1 MTLWTSYS
9 FSKKYQLRLKVRT
22 LFFIRDK
29 WRNLKKKKKKNRVL
43 AIEVLDTK
51 MGSLGVGVL

>member
-1 MTLWTSYS
+1 MWKSYS

-29 WRNLKKKKKKNRVL
+29 WRNLKKKKQKKRVL

-51 MGSLGVGVL
+51 IGSLGVGVP

>member
-1 MTLWTSYS
+1 MTLWKSYS

-29 WRNLKKKKKKNRVL
+29 WRNLKKKKQKKRVL

-51 MGSLGVGVL
+51 IGSLGVGVP